1 MAVQIM
7 ACRQARNR
15 NVRVEGATRTKGPG
29 LECLCVSASKK
40 SHIVGVDGVRPLA
53 YSSFVMSLSSAR
65 RQQITRA
72 KTRTISS
79 SRKRAFTRNVEM
91 PTPWNKM
98 QDYMQECKN
107 IESSNRTRKYLAS
120 SVVSLFNKA
129 FGL

>member
-1 MAVQIM
+1 MAVQIIFLKI

-15 NVRVEGATRTKGPG
+15 NVRVEAATRTKGSE
-29 LECLCVSASKK
+29 LVRLSESASKK

-53 YSSFVMSLSSAR
+53 YSKCVMRLSSAR

-91 PTPWNKM
+91 PTPWNKT
-98 QDYMQECKN
+98 QDNMQECKN
-107 IESSNRTRKYLAS
+107 PASNTKI
-120 SVVSLFNKA
+120 SLVFRIQ
-129 FGL
+129 FIQ